1 MNHVMAVAR
10 KELRA
15 FFMSP
20 VAFIFLG
27 AFLLVTLWTFFYVEG
42 FFARNVADIRP
53 LFALLPMLLIFLTS
67 AITMRQWSEEQKL
80 GTMEI
85 LLTLPVKVHHLVIG
99 KFLGALAL
107 VAVALVLTL
116 GVPITV
122 SMMGDLDW
130 GPVIG
135 GYIGAILLAGAYI
148 AIGLCIS
155 SMTENQIISLILSA
169 LVCAVFYAVGT
180 DAVVGSLG
188 QDMSSIL
195 TGFGT
200 GARFES
206 VRRGVLDLR
215 DLLYYAA
222 VIVSFLSLNTVL
234 LMAKSWSS
242 GKSTEGKRRNAVISV
257 ALVAANLLLLNV
269 LMAPVS
275 AMRIDLTERGEYSVS
290 GVTKNLLGDLNE
302 PLLIRGYFSQRTHP
316 LLAPLVPR
324 IKDMIDEYGASGG
337 SNVVTEYVDPREDE
351 ELEKEAN
358 QLYGIKSFP
367 FKVAD
372 RLDQAVVNSY
382 FSILVKY
389 GDEFEVLNFSDL
401 IEVQVT
407 DIQNIEVKLRNL
419 EYDLTRTVKKV
430 AFGFQTLDA
439 VFAEMDEPA
448 EFYAYITPSTLPENF
463 KTVTDT
469 IKTVAEEIKA
479 EANGKFSFEIV
490 DPDQPNA
497 KETRESLLR
506 NYGFRPLALS
516 LLSEQT
522 FYLHLLLKVGDRYER
537 LLPDAAASEADFKKE
552 LVAALKRSAPGFL
565 KTVGLVKPKVQ
576 PPQRPP
582 FPGAPPPPGSQP
594 VTRALEEQLA
604 QTYTVTDVDL
614 STGRV
619 PRDVD
624 ILVLFQPDKLD
635 DNAKF
640 AIDQHLMQGGTI
652 VALQGRYKFEPSMG
666 QLLSVKQEDTGLE
679 DLLAKYGVEIQQTL
693 VLDPQNEPIPVETPR
708 QVRGMQIREM
718 GFLNYPYFVDVRSDG
733 MDDDNPA
740 VASLPAL
747 TLPWASPI
755 VVSDQETKEGED
767 ELKREV
773 VTLLSSSDASYVDAK
788 TQVMPDLNG
797 FRDSGGFATPSGD
810 QKRRKLAVAING
822 TFRSAFA
829 DGGPSK
835 DTPVIKRSSDS
846 ARLIVVATSAF
857 ANDMVLR
864 LTRQGPT
871 NLQFVQNLI
880 DLGLADTDLLSI
892 RSRGTFVRTLLPM
905 DSNARARYEY
915 LNYGIV
921 ILGLAAVILLTLGRR
936 RTLKPIDLDP
946 APKVSSERVEA

>member
-1 MNHVMAVAR
+1 MNHVLSVAK

-27 AFLLVTLWTFFYVEG
+27 AFLLVTLVTFFYVEG

-53 LFALLPMLLIFLTS
+53 LFAWLPVLLIFLAS

-80 GTMEI
+80 GTLEV

-99 KFLGALAL
+99 KFLAALGL
-107 VAVALVLTL
+107 VVVALVLTL
-116 GVPITV
+116 GVPVTV

-135 GYIGAILLAGAYI
+135 GYIGALLLTGAYI

-155 SMTENQIISLILSA
+155 SMTENQIVALIVSA
-169 LVCAVFYAVGT
+169 VVCAVFYAVG
-180 DAVVGSLG
+180 AEFVVGSLG
-188 QDMSSIL
+188 QDWSSAL
-195 TGFGT
+195 SAFGT

-222 VIVSFLSLNTVL
+222 IIVSFLALNTVL

-242 GKSTEGKRRNAVISV
+242 GRSTQGKRRNAIISV
-257 ALVAANLLLLNV
+257 ALVAANLLLLNL

-275 AMRIDLTERGEYSVS
+275 ALRVDMTERGEYSVS
-290 GVTKNLLGDLNE
+290 NVTKDLLGELSE

-324 IKDMIDEYGASGG
+324 IKDMIDEYGAAGG
-337 SNVVTEYVDPREDE
+337 TKVITEYVDPREDE
-351 ELEKEAN
+351 DLEKEAN

-367 FKVAD
+367 FKIAD

-382 FSILVKY
+382 FSILIKY
-389 GDEFEVLNFSDL
+389 GDQFEVLNFSDL

-439 VFAEMDEPA
+439 VFAQMTEPA
-448 EFYAYITPSTLPENF
+448 EFYAYITEDSLPDNF
-463 KTVTDT
+463 KSITET
-469 IKTVAEEIKA
+469 IKTVADEIKTQA
-479 EANGKFSFEIV
+479 GDKFVFEII
-490 DPDQPNA
+490 DPDKPNA
-497 KETRESLLR
+497 KETRQDILQK
-506 NYGFRPLALS
+506 YGFRPLAL

-537 LLPDAAASEADFKKE
+537 LIPEAAASEADFKKE
-552 LVAALKRSAPGFL
+552 LVGALKRSAPGFL
-565 KTVGLVKPKVQ
+565 KTVGLVKPKVT

-594 VTRALEEQLA
+594 VTRSLEDQLA
-604 QTYTVTDVDL
+604 QTYNVQDVDL
-614 STGRV
+614 STGRI

-624 ILVLFQPDKLD
+624 ILLLFQPDQLD
-635 DNAKF
+635 DKAKF
-640 AIDQHLMQGGTI
+640 AVDQHLMQGGTV
-652 VALQGRYKFEPSMG
+652 VALQSRFKFEPSMG
-666 QLLSVKQEDTGLE
+666 RLLNVTKADNGLE
-679 DLLAKYGVEIQQTL
+679 ALLAKYGIEVQDTL
-693 VLDPQNEPIPVETPR
+693 VLDPQNEPIPIETPR
-708 QVRGMQIREM
+708 TVRGMQIREM
-718 GFLNYPYFVDVRSDG
+718 GYLRYPYFVDVRSDG
-733 MDDDNPA
+733 MSDDNPA
-740 VASLPAL
+740 VGGLPAL
-747 TLPWASPI
+747 TLPWASPL
-755 VVSDQETKEGED
+755 VVNDQTATEGED
-767 ELKREV
+767 PLERETV
-773 VTLLSSSDASYVDAK
+773 ILLSSSPQSYVDAK
-788 TQVMPDLNG
+788 TEVMPDLQNYRDG
-797 FRDSGGFATPSGD
+797 FPPPTGE
-810 QKRRKLAVAING
+810 QKSRPLAVAVTG
-822 TFRSAFA
+822 SFRSAFT
-829 DGGPSK
+829 DGGPIK
-835 DTPVIKRSSDS
+835 EAPVIKRSPDT
-846 ARLIVVATSAF
+846 ARLIVVGTSAF
-857 ANDMVLR
+857 ANDMTLR

-880 DLGLADTDLLSI
+880 DFGLADTDLLSI

-905 DSNARARYEY
+905 EPSERARYEY
-915 LNYGIV
+915 LNYAIV
-921 ILGLAAVILLTLGRR
+921 IIGLAVVILLTVGRR
-936 RTLKPIDLDP
+936 RSLKPIDLDP
-946 APKVSSERVEA
+946 APKVSGERVEA